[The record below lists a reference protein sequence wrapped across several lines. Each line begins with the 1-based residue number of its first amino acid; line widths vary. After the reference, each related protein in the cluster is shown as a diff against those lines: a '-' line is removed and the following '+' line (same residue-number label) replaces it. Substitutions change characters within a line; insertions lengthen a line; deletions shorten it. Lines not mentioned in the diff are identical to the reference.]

1 MKTSD
6 WIITGCLLIVVTGSF
21 IGFLFWRTKKDFEND
36 SATAHHLRKAVQ
48 SYMLE
53 YHKAPGTSGIL
64 QSDVE
69 FSSDLEFMKCVSGG
83 ESESAAV
90 QNPRAIVFFYRYPG
104 SRDRRA
110 YMRDAELKLLANDL
124 RDSYGKHYQIR
135 IDANG
140 DGKVANP
147 TTKELIEEQV
157 LIWSAGKDGNFET
170 WQDNVASWNL

>member
-6 WIITGCLLIVVTGSF
+6 LIITGCLLIVLAGSF
-21 IGFLFWRTKKDFEND
+21 FGFAFWRSQKTFKDD
-36 SATAHHLRKAVQ
+36 LTTATHLKNAIESYILEYRKA
-48 SYMLE
+48 
-53 YHKAPGTSGIL
+53 PWTIGIQ

-69 FSSDLEFMKCVSGG
+69 FSSDLEFMNCVSGG
-83 ESESAAV
+83 EGESAAI
-90 QNPRAIVFFYRYPG
+90 QNPQGIVFFYRYPG

-110 YMRDAELKLLANDL
+110 YMRDAELQLLANDL